1 MANENDETR
10 GNIKRALLTV
20 LVRLM
25 TEGTP
30 CDEED
35 RAVMVRY
42 HISELTE
49 QEFYPIMR
57 RKGELLSLQNS
68 PSDEKARC
76 LTN

>member
-10 GNIKRALLTV
+10 DNIKRALVTV

-35 RAVMVRY
+35 RAVIAGYYMG
-42 HISELTE
+42 ELTE
-49 QEFYPIMR
+49 QEFRAIMR
-57 RKGELLSLQNS
+57 RKCELLSLKHS
-68 PSDEKARC
+68 PSDEKSCC